1 MGNWVNVGEA
11 KTEKTQRKI
20 RVGRGEKVGN
30 RIREGKKKGKEGMN
44 EERKERERKRKGK
57 KEKERNTD

>member
-20 RVGRGEKVGN
+20 RVGRAEKVGN

-44 EERKERERKRKGK
+44 EERKERKERERK
-57 KEKERNTD
+57 